1 MPARGH
7 TDLTDP
13 NEGAAAL
20 MLGMKFC
27 FEFDFVNCEQ
37 AVLVL
42 LHSPRQ
48 GSSRVQ
54 AEAAKP
60 VHNNKKVTTKGFTR
74 CSHFVLSTGWELLE
88 IRGNFRWPHSVMAP
102 ITVRRFYGVCDVC
115 VLL

>member
-27 FEFDFVNCEQ
+27 FEFDFVNCVQ

-42 LHSPRQ
+42 LHSPAARQ
-48 GSSRVQ
+48 LCVQ

-60 VHNNKKVTTKGFTR
+60 VQNNKKVTTKGFTR
-74 CSHFVLSTGWELLE
+74 CSHFVLSTG
-88 IRGNFRWPHSVMAP
+88 GSAP
-102 ITVRRFYGVCDVC
+102 RNSGKF
-115 VLL
+115 